1 LQIPFASQELQVM
14 RKSPPAP
21 PSDAILNEEWKKK
34 IEDPDYQD
42 SFIDYRR
49 YRLLEHEKKYQQ
61 KPKVELKW
69 QDNKAWRENKITAN
83 RKNDVYGLWLLTVIF
98 AGISFMLFQQYD
110 GKLSGENLAS
120 LLLPFAFLLS
130 LYKSISL
137 THEWSMYGP
146 ACLKLDPLPGSIGGH
161 LGGMIELK
169 KFVDKN
175 AVYKVK
181 VECVYASSEENSI
194 DHIRWSQSGIARIEH
209 LGKGARLHF
218 RFDLAEN
225 LPETIL
231 DKTGNYVIWRLTV
244 ESTED
249 ESREHSSIKSF
260 RRQYE
265 IPVYKT
271 AQKSRRAHDDLS
283 QQHKQQK
290 EEHYRKIINE
300 LNLGDY
306 QSSTMKFTASN
317 EQVELYFP
325 MLRNKLLTFFT
336 LLFAI
341 PSGAFS
347 AFLYSLLDSNIFINT
362 ILIIVLT
369 PFFLIFILLAIATI
383 YSPLNSYKV
392 QINNNFLTVKRSWLF
407 IPFVYKKL
415 PLDQITSLNIKR
427 KGSSGS
433 GEAKVVDYQVL
444 AFYSKGKKVIVAEN
458 IAGEK
463 LATELMTLLNK
474 RLGLL

>member
-1 LQIPFASQELQVM
+1 M
-14 RKSPPAP
+14 RKSPPTP

-49 YRLLEHEKKYQQ
+49 YRLLEHEKKFQQ
-61 KPKVELKW
+61 KPKIELKW

-83 RKNDVYGLWLLTVIF
+83 RKNDVYGIWLLTIIF
-98 AGISFMLFQQYD
+98 AGISIMLIQQYD
-110 GKLSGENLAS
+110 GRLSGENLAS
-120 LLLPFAFLLS
+120 LLIPFAFLLC
-130 LYKSISL
+130 LLKAISL
-137 THEWSMYGP
+137 TREWYMYGP
-146 ACLKLDPLPGSIGGH
+146 AYLKLDPLPGSVGGH

-181 VECVYASSEENSI
+181 VECVYASNEENSI

-218 RFDLAEN
+218 RFDLPGN

-231 DKTGNYVIWRLTV
+231 EKTGSYIIWRLTV

-249 ESREHSSIKSF
+249 ESKNNSSIKSF

-283 QQHKQQK
+283 QQHQLKKQQQQT
-290 EEHYRKIINE
+290 KIIND
-300 LNLGDY
+300 LHSGDY
-306 QSSTMKFTASN
+306 QSSTMKFSVSN
-317 EQVELYFP
+317 NNMELYFP
-325 MLRNKLLTFFT
+325 IFRNKLLALVT
-336 LLFAI
+336 LIFAL
-341 PSGAFS
+341 PSGAFTV
-347 AFLYSLLDSNIFINT
+347 FLYSLLDSNILINI
-362 ILIIVLT
+362 ILIIIMIPLF
-369 PFFLIFILLAIATI
+369 PLFLLLAIATI
-383 YSPLNSYKV
+383 YFPLNSFKV
-392 QINNNFLTVKRSWLF
+392 QINGNFLTIKRSWLF
-407 IPFVYKKL
+407 IPFVYKKI
-415 PLDQITSLNIKR
+415 PLDQITSLKIKR
-427 KGSSGS
+427 KGSIGS
-433 GEAKVVDYQVL
+433 GEAKVIDYQVL
-444 AFYSKGKKVIVAEN
+444 AYQSKGKQSIIAEN

-463 LATELMTLLNK
+463 LATELMTLLSK
-474 RLGLL
+474 RIGLQSF